1 MNKKIKWGLIT
12 ISACAL
18 CGLGI
23 YSQLPKPNKEL
34 AAADKMMKGRKN
46 DLLNINA
53 VIINRQKLTDEIR
66 VTGITLPNEEVNL
79 SFETSGKV
87 VGIYFKE
94 GTHVKK
100 GQLLAKVNDE
110 QLQAQLKRLTSQL
123 KLAEDRVYRQS
134 ALLKKDAVSQE
145 AYEIV
150 RTDLSTLQAEI
161 DMVKAQ
167 INLTELRAPFDGI
180 IGLRQISIGAY
191 ASPST
196 QVSKLTCITP
206 LKVEFSVPER
216 YSSQIKD
223 GLPLEFS
230 IDGSLKAYKAKV
242 YASESSINTN
252 THTLTVRALY
262 PNSDGKLLA
271 GRYAS
276 IQLTKNEINDA
287 IAIPSQAIVPEMG
300 KDKVFL
306 YKSGKATPVEITT
319 GIRTESQV
327 QVLEGVN
334 VGDTLII
341 SGTLQL
347 RTDLPVKID
356 HIVNK

>member
-1 MNKKIKWGLIT
+1 MNKKIKWGLIA

-18 CGLGI
+18 CGIGI

-34 AAADKMMKGRKN
+34 MAVDKMSRGKKN
-46 DLLNINA
+46 EILNINA
-53 VIINRQKLTDEIR
+53 LVINRQKLVDEIR
-66 VTGITLPNEEVNL
+66 VTGITLPNEEVDL

-87 VGIYFKE
+87 IGIYFKE
-94 GTHVKK
+94 GTHVHK

-110 QLQAQLKRLTSQL
+110 QLKAQLKRLTSQL
-123 KLAEDRVYRQS
+123 KLAEDRVFRQS
-134 ALLKKDAVSQE
+134 ALLKKDAVSKE
-145 AYEIV
+145 AYELV
-150 RTDLSTLQAEI
+150 RTELATLQAEI

-167 INLTELRAPFDGI
+167 INLTELRAPFAGI
-180 IGLRQISIGAY
+180 IGLRQVSIGAY
-191 ASPST
+191 ASPTT

-216 YSSQIKD
+216 YSSQMKD
-223 GLPLEFS
+223 GLPLEFT
-230 IDGSLKAYKAKV
+230 IDGSLEAYKAKV
-242 YASESSINTN
+242 YASESSININ
-252 THTLTVRALY
+252 THTLTARALY
-262 PNSDGKLLA
+262 PNSNGKLMA

-276 IQLTKNEINDA
+276 IKLIKDEIDNA
-287 IAIPSQAIVPEMG
+287 IAIPSEAIVPEMG

-327 QVLEGVN
+327 EVLKGLN
-334 VGDTLII
+334 VGDTLIT

-347 RTDLPVKID
+347 RTDLPVTID
-356 HIVNK
+356 QLLKK